1 MWVMIMAPSSPT
13 FSTCVCEMIN
23 RNLKRK
29 RHEHFIALIADI
41 WDCVNLRIRHYRR
54 ILRSVKLDRPKSRA
68 IQFLSFQIPVITL
81 TATRTPPCHPPRSS
95 RTPLQDRDGRPT
107 PPSPREQRFRQHR
120 GWDSRTPGRDAG
132 ERHRLAAVLDGDRKQ
147 VAVAPRELLRLTMLT
162 VPINWSDRVDH
173 ELGWQLEPQRD
184 PRLARR
190 SSHPRTHLGNL
201 KPILVS

>member
-120 GWDSRTPGRDAG
+120 GWDSRTPRSRCRGTPPSCSRSRWRPQASCGSTPRASPAHHADRPDKLVRPCG
-132 ERHRLAAVLDGDRKQ
+132 SRTWLA
-147 VAVAPRELLRLTMLT
+147 T
-162 VPINWSDRVDH
+162 
-173 ELGWQLEPQRD
+173 
-184 PRLARR
+184 
-190 SSHPRTHLGNL
+190 
-201 KPILVS
+201 

>member
-68 IQFLSFQIPVITL
+68 IQFLSFL
-81 TATRTPPCHPPRSS
+81 TEVPRVVSAPRSGFALVLCGFPLLRGRKVRSVHWERRLSQQDAFAESRSKILRWWSLGSVSMTIGTPPTVMVARAIVPSTAMIPRQS
-95 RTPLQDRDGRPT
+95 
-107 PPSPREQRFRQHR
+107 
-120 GWDSRTPGRDAG
+120 
-132 ERHRLAAVLDGDRKQ
+132 
-147 VAVAPRELLRLTMLT
+147 
-162 VPINWSDRVDH
+162 
-173 ELGWQLEPQRD
+173 
-184 PRLARR
+184 
-190 SSHPRTHLGNL
+190 
-201 KPILVS
+201 